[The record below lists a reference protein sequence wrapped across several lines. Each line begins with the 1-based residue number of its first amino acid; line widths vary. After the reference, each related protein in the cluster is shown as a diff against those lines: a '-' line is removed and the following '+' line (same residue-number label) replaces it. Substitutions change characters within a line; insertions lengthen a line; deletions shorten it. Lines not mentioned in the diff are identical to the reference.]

1 MKPISVLIADDHL
14 VVRKGLRYLLEPLE
28 DVELAGEAVNGR
40 EAVDMAAK
48 LQPTVVIAD
57 IAMPVLNGIDATA
70 QIVKQNPKMGV
81 ILLSMHFD
89 EGYLLRALSAGAKGY
104 LLKES
109 AEADIPKAV
118 RSVAQGKPF
127 FSPDIAQTLLGD
139 YLRMLKDRRLTDS
152 YELLSAREKEILQL
166 LAEGKTNKDCATLL
180 NVTPNTVETHRLHL
194 MQKLDLHNTAE
205 IVLYAVKKGIIK
217 P

>member
-1 MKPISVLIADDHL
+1 MKSISVLIADDHS

-28 DVELAGEAVNGR
+28 DVELVGEAVNGR

-57 IAMPVLNGIDATA
+57 IAMPILNGIEATA
-70 QIVKQNPKMGV
+70 QIVKQNSKINV

-89 EGYLLRALSAGAKGY
+89 ESYLLRALTAGAKGY

-109 AEADIPKAV
+109 AEADVPRAV

-127 FSPDIAQTLLGD
+127 FSPNIAEMLLSD
-139 YLRMLKDRRLTDS
+139 YLRMLKDRRVADS

-166 LAEGKTNKDCATLL
+166 LAEGKTNKDCAALL
-180 NVTPNTVETHRLHL
+180 NITPNTIETHRLHL

-205 IVLYAVKKGIIK
+205 IVLYAVKKGIIT

>member
-1 MKPISVLIADDHL
+1 MKRISVLIADDHS
-14 VVRKGLRYLLEPLE
+14 VVRRGLQYLLEPLE

-40 EAVDMAAK
+40 EAVEMAERLKPA
-48 LQPTVVIAD
+48 VVICD
-57 IAMPVLNGIDATA
+57 IAMPLLNGIEATA
-70 QIVKQNPKMGV
+70 QIVKQSPKIGV

-89 EGYLLRALSAGAKGY
+89 ESYLLRALNAGARGY

-109 AEADIPKAV
+109 AEADVPRAV
-118 RSVAQGKPF
+118 RSVAEGKPF
-127 FSPDIAQTLLGD
+127 FSPNITKMLLSD
-139 YLRMLKDRRLTDS
+139 YLSMLKERTLSDS
-152 YELLSAREKEILQL
+152 YDLLSAREKEILQL
-166 LAEGKTNKDCATLL
+166 LAEGKTNKNCATLL
-180 NVTPNTVETHRLHL
+180 NVTPSTIETHRLHL